1 MFQRILCRKVKTP
14 VPKSINLSINYIS
27 IQIPLFQTTVLT
39 LEKNWDETMKD
50 EEKLRPIYKIM
61 ATDILRQKARL
72 GGTFAVAHAVASRA
86 MRDYFRSL
94 MGPELVFIV
103 LNMTKECQ
111 TQRMS
116 ERHGDDVGE
125 GWWLDYSKFQPA
137 GVDEEKAYNITIEE
151 GDSKQDVLNK
161 VLEITNKNMI

>member
-1 MFQRILCRKVKTP
+1 
-14 VPKSINLSINYIS
+14 
-27 IQIPLFQTTVLT
+27 
-39 LEKNWDETMKD
+39 
-50 EEKLRPIYKIM
+50 M
-61 ATDILRQKARL
+61 ASSSKHI
-72 GGTFAVAHAVASRA
+72 
-86 MRDYFRSL
+86 
-94 MGPELVFIV
+94 FIV

-151 GDSKQDVLNK
+151 GDSKQDVLNSHNGTGHQ
-161 VLEITNKNMI
+161 L

>member
-1 MFQRILCRKVKTP
+1 MKRFTARNTHTYFFTNIF
-14 VPKSINLSINYIS
+14 IS
-27 IQIPLFQTTVLT
+27 IFKIFSEAPLFQTTVLT

-86 MRDYFRSL
+86 MRDYFRTL
-94 MGPELVFIV
+94 MGPDLVFIV

-111 TQRMS
+111 TERMS
-116 ERHGDDVGE
+116 ERHGDDVSE

-161 VLEITNKNMI
+161 VLEITNENMI